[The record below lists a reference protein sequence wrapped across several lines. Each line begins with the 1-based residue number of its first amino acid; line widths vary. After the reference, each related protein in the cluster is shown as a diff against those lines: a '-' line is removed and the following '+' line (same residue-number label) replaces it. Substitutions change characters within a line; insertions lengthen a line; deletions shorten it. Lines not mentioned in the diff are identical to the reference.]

1 MLWICA
7 YRASFE
13 AEHQLAH
20 QSGVAFLK
28 AVSGRSSVVVG
39 LCVGGARGV
48 RRTARASPIL
58 DKDGREREKLA
69 RD

>member
-1 MLWICA
+1 
-7 YRASFE
+7 
-13 AEHQLAH
+13 
-20 QSGVAFLK
+20 
-28 AVSGRSSVVVG
+28 VVVG